1 MEEIINCYFERLQI
15 HNNNDLI
22 QTNKFQLFNIRLK
35 NSLRIESINFNNRGN
50 NNLQVGNHINNLYS
64 KVIIVMEFWY
74 TYEALIKAEGNFTKK
89 NSKFH
94 VPRDI
99 RMHEGVNISFEE
111 GLAILRQQYDNDVN
125 FRGGFNALINNI
137 NENIEGESIRRNC
150 NALLNYLSN
159 QQGVNLGGLE
169 ILALIYGER
178 NMYVHNG
185 STSINGMTY
194 NDREFMLN
202 FYSDYL
208 CRHILRLAIYFIN
221 IRLAQIN
228 L

>member
-1 MEEIINCYFERLQI
+1 MEEIINCYFERLRI
-15 HNNNDLI
+15 HNNNDLL
-22 QTNKFQLFNIRLK
+22 QSNEFQLFNIRLK

-50 NNLQVGNHINNLYS
+50 NNLQVKNRINNLYS
-64 KVIIVMEFWY
+64 KVIILMEFWY

-94 VPRDI
+94 VPKDI
-99 RMHEGVNISFEE
+99 REHESLIISFDK
-111 GLAILRQQYDNDVN
+111 GLENLQNRYDINEN
-125 FRGGFNALINNI
+125 FRKGFRVLINNI
-137 NENIEGESIRRNC
+137 NDNIKGDSIKGNC
-150 NALLNYLSN
+150 NALLNKLDN
-159 QQGVNLGGLE
+159 PQGVNLGGLE

-185 STSINGMTY
+185 STSINEMHID
-194 NDREFMLN
+194 DREFLLN

-208 CRHILRLAIYFIN
+208 CRHILVLAIYFIN
-221 IRLAQIN
+221 KRLARIN

>member
-22 QTNKFQLFNIRLK
+22 QTNEFQLFNIRLK
-35 NSLRIESINFNNRGN
+35 NSLRIENINFNNRGN

-64 KVIIVMEFWY
+64 KVIILMEFWY
-74 TYEALIKAEGNFTKK
+74 TYEALIKAEGNFTNK

-94 VPRDI
+94 VPKDI
-99 RMHEGVNISFEE
+99 REHEGLKISFDK
-111 GLAILRQQYDNDVN
+111 GLEKLQNRYDNNIN
-125 FRGGFNALINNI
+125 FREGFRALINNI
-137 NENIEGESIRRNC
+137 NTNIEGDSIRRNC
-150 NALLNYLSN
+150 NALLNKLDN
-159 QQGVNLGGLE
+159 PQGVNLGRLE

-185 STSINGMTY
+185 STSINGMNY
-194 NDREFMLN
+194 DDREFMLN

-208 CRHILRLAIYFIN
+208 CRHILVLAIYFIN